1 MANHTL
7 SDIESWK
14 ISTWMWV
21 YPPAQASLADERSGL
36 KSWSLGWRVPY
47 ARPSVGNVSKSTV
60 GDVGWSPQSPPVM
73 RSDAPSSSDAAK
85 ILYMCQSWA
94 AVHKFK
100 LEVKSNLKI
109 STLNLKLDSSD
120 CNKSMRGIQAVAF
133 SWTTVPTDR
142 PAHWRWRG
150 RRRWSTWKLA
160 PPFRAIP
167 PCSCHDI
174 GEHIMKSVI
183 SHGYDIRSYWYQ
195 RALLWLMCSDVMS
208 HIISLT

>member
-1 MANHTL
+1 
-7 SDIESWK
+7 
-14 ISTWMWV
+14 
-21 YPPAQASLADERSGL
+21 
-36 KSWSLGWRVPY
+36 
-47 ARPSVGNVSKSTV
+47 
-60 GDVGWSPQSPPVM
+60 
-73 RSDAPSSSDAAK
+73 
-85 ILYMCQSWA
+85 MCQWWA

-167 PCSCHDI
+167 PCRCHDRRTYHEI
-174 GEHIMKSVI
+174 RDITWLWYQKLLISEGLIMAYVLWCHESYHKSDI
-183 SHGYDIRSYWYQ
+183 RYWYHRRFRMICTWYRRQYHKNIAQERLENQRNCDIIYDIVKKVWHHIWYP
-195 RALLWLMCSDVMS
+195 S
-208 HIISLT
+208 HTFLTISE